1 MPSMDIPASP
11 GIMVDNYPAVH
22 RSLRI
27 AVVTETYPPEVNG
40 VAMTIAK
47 VVEGLHH
54 RNHDVQLI
62 RPRQDNQVSR
72 QGSNAACSLAL
83 KPDGV
88 VASRRHSPSY
98 DSSSRLASGL
108 DGGAINQHL
117 NLDATPESGDR
128 SVRFHEV
135 LMRGLP
141 IPRYPNLRMGV
152 PSKKALV
159 QLWSVHRPDVVH
171 IATEGP
177 LGWSALQAAH
187 HLKLPISSDFRTNF
201 HAYSQHY
208 GIGWLRKPIMAY
220 LRKFHNRTLCTM
232 VPTEALKRDLE
243 ACGLRHLM
251 VVARGVD
258 TRQFNPARRSE
269 ALRASWGVGA
279 QDLVLACVGRLA
291 PEKNLDTVAAAFD
304 AVLAH
309 EPRARLLLVGDGP
322 MRATL
327 QARYPNAIFAGQRSG
342 DDLAAHYA
350 SADLFLFASVT
361 ETFGNVTTEAMASG
375 LPVVAYNYAAAAQ
388 LIQPGENG
396 VLVPFS
402 EQASFIQA
410 ALALALNP
418 TQRLS
423 MGAAAR
429 HTASQWDW
437 DRIVARFEG
446 VLQTVIRQAD
456 SQPGV
461 PFPAEVQPRT

>member
-1 MPSMDIPASP
+1 LRVVTNLSRKSCSILKMDIPAPP
-11 GIMVDNYPAVH
+11 GILVDNYPAVH

-40 VAMTIAK
+40 VSMTIDK

-62 RPRQDNQVSR
+62 RPRQDKQESAD
-72 QGSNAACSLAL
+72 QG
-83 KPDGV
+83 
-88 VASRRHSPSY
+88 
-98 DSSSRLASGL
+98 
-108 DGGAINQHL
+108 
-117 NLDATPESGDR
+117 TR

-152 PSKKALV
+152 PSKRALV
-159 QLWSVHRPDVVH
+159 QLWAMHRPDVVH

-258 TRQFNPARRSE
+258 TRQFNPARRSS
-269 ALRASWGVGA
+269 ALRASWGVGP
-279 QDLVLACVGRLA
+279 QDLVLVCVGRLA

-304 AVLAH
+304 AVLAR

-322 MRATL
+322 MRGAL
-327 QARYPNAIFAGQRSG
+327 QARHPNAIFAGQRCG

-350 SADLFLFASVT
+350 SADMFLFPSIT
-361 ETFGNVTTEAMASG
+361 ETFGNVTTEALASG

-388 LIQPGENG
+388 LIQSGHNG
-396 VLVPFS
+396 VLVPFAQ
-402 EQASFIQA
+402 QADFVQA
-410 ALALALNP
+410 AVLLAQSPA
-418 TQRLS
+418 QRQS
-423 MGAAAR
+423 MAAAAR
-429 HTASQWDW
+429 HTATQWDW

-456 SQPGV
+456 QQSGML
-461 PFPAEVQPRT
+461 FPAEVQPHT

>member
-1 MPSMDIPASP
+1 MQGTITGMDTSATP

-62 RPRQDNQVSR
+62 RPRQDKQ
-72 QGSNAACSLAL
+72 
-83 KPDGV
+83 
-88 VASRRHSPSY
+88 
-98 DSSSRLASGL
+98 
-108 DGGAINQHL
+108 
-117 NLDATPESGDR
+117 ESGDR

-159 QLWSVHRPDVVH
+159 QLWALHRPDVVH

-243 ACGLRHLM
+243 ACGLRHLV

-269 ALRASWGVGA
+269 ALRASWGVA
-279 QDLVLACVGRLA
+279 PQDLVLACVGRLA

-304 AVLAH
+304 AVLAR

-322 MRATL
+322 LRATL

-396 VLVPFS
+396 VLVPFA
-402 EQASFIQA
+402 EQATFVQA
-410 ALALALNP
+410 ALALAQNP
-418 TQRLS
+418 AQRLS
-423 MGAAAR
+423 MAAAAR

-461 PFPAEVQPRT
+461 AFPAEIQPRT